1 MRDEFHP
8 LMLSLGSMQE
18 ALMHM
23 VRNVRLGA
31 QTVAYASIEIANGNR
46 DLSQRTEEQ
55 ALALERASESMLR
68 LDQSARTTADGAQQA
83 HQLAQEAC
91 NAARQAQQQ
100 VQAVVETMRGIDE
113 STRSIVEIIAVIDG
127 IAFQTNVLALNAA
140 VEAARAGEQGRG
152 FAVVASEVRILAQRS
167 GLAAKQV
174 QQLVNAS
181 VVRSAQGSTLA
192 SGAGLVM
199 QQVAVSIGTA
209 ARVVEDISAASQK
222 QSAGLSEVSETMS
235 QVGWATQQNAALVEE
250 IAAAADGL
258 QKQAHEQVQGVSV
271 FRLLESGAA

>member
-181 VVRSAQGSTLA
+181 VVRSALA